1 MYKRYR
7 FKTKSV
13 ADPRPLI
20 DLKGIQMPYWISGEI
35 FDTNTFDI
43 VAVRII
49 CYLPESEDLK
59 KYWDDAFD
67 IEVEDCE
74 SITYTGRFPKPDWLK

>member
-13 ADPRPLI
+13 AAPRPLI
-20 DLKGIQMPYWISGEI
+20 DLKGIQMPYWISGDI
-35 FDTNTFDI
+35 VDTNTFDI

-59 KYWDDAFD
+59 KYWETTCRFNPCFLRYNFD
-67 IEVEDCE
+67 RI
-74 SITYTGRFPKPDWLK
+74 L